1 MKTLDELDHY
11 DVLEVSRDARP
22 ETIERA
28 YLLVRAAY
36 DGDSL
41 AAYGVFAPDE
51 AKLWR
56 ERIDEAW
63 RVLSDAA
70 TRRAYDASL
79 AALEGLD
86 EPPDLAAPASDPVL
100 AGASLEAAPPPAR
113 PLPEAPSQ
121 FLRPEAPR
129 RSERPLPIEEA
140 PAQEAAA
147 LPRELAAFDEAG
159 VEEDGADWSGPRLRR
174 ARMVRGLEIEDV
186 ATATKINPAYLR
198 FLEDERF
205 DDLPAV
211 VYVRGFVAAYARHL
225 GLDAARVARS
235 YAARCEE
242 HRHAKPPARFLGR
255 R

>member
-79 AALEGLD
+79 AALDGID
-86 EPPDLAAPASDPVL
+86 EQDLVAPASDPVL
-100 AGASLEAAPPPAR
+100 PDESLEAAPLPAR

-121 FLRPEAPR
+121 ALRFETPR
-129 RSERPLPIEEA
+129 RSERPLPVEEA

-147 LPRELAAFDEAG
+147 LPRELAAFEEAG
-159 VEEDGADWSGPRLRR
+159 VDEDDADWSGARLRR

-242 HRHAKPPARFLGR
+242 HRHAKPRARILGR